1 MDAHPPEP
9 PHARHPHRPPVRVVG
24 DRWNARTHEVK
35 DFLARSRV
43 AYHWYDPAVSPEGRR
58 LLASVP
64 DGERSKLPLLLFPD
78 GSRLADPSPE
88 ALAEKIG
95 MRTEPA
101 APFYDLVIVGGGP
114 AGLAAAV
121 YGASEGLRTVIVERE
136 APGGQAAQSARIE
149 NYLGFPDGLTGA
161 ELTQRAMEQAAK
173 FGVEV
178 VVTRA
183 ATGLRADGGY
193 RAVTLDDGD
202 GDELGAHAV
211 LVATGVAWRKIDAPG
226 CGEYVG
232 RGVYYGAAA
241 AEAAAVRGRDVYML
255 GAGNS
260 AGQAALLLAR
270 YARSVT
276 MLALE
281 EDFGERMS
289 QYLLDRIRA
298 APNITLRPCCTVASA
313 EGDDRLRHITM
324 QTVGNVEAERVA
336 CEALFVFIGAAPETD
351 WLCDTVLR
359 DEAGYLLTGNHARGR
374 WPLERD
380 PLPRE
385 TSCPG
390 VFAAGD
396 VRAGA
401 VKRVG
406 SAVGDGSVA
415 VTSIHEYLAER

>member
-1 MDAHPPEP
+1 
-9 PHARHPHRPPVRVVG
+9 VRVVG
-24 DRWNARTHEVK
+24 DRWSARTHEVK

-43 AYHWYDPAVSPEGRR
+43 AYQWYDPAVSHEGRGI
-58 LLASVP
+58 LESVP
-64 DGERSKLPLLLFPD
+64 PDERGRLPLLVFPD
-78 GSRLADPSPE
+78 GSRLANPTPE
-88 ALAEKIG
+88 ALAARVG

-101 APFYDLVIVGGGP
+101 APFYDLVIVGSGP

-149 NYLGFPDGLTGA
+149 NYLGFPEGLTGA
-161 ELTQRAMEQAAK
+161 ELTRRAMEQARK

-183 ATGLRADGGY
+183 ATELHADGGFSTV
-193 RAVTLDDGD
+193 RLDDGTA
-202 GDELGAHAV
+202 LGAHAV
-211 LVATGVAWRKIDAPG
+211 LVATGVAWRTIDAPG
-226 CGEYVG
+226 CGDYLG

-260 AGQAALLLAR
+260 AGQAALLLAG
-270 YARSVT
+270 YAKSVT

-289 QYLLDRIRA
+289 QYLLERIRA
-298 APNITLRPCCTVASA
+298 APNVAMRPCCTVERAV
-313 EGDDRLRHITM
+313 GDERLREITLK
-324 QTVGNVEAERVA
+324 NVSTGETEAA
-336 CEALFVFIGAAPETD
+336 GCEALFVFIGAAPETE
-351 WLCDTVLR
+351 WLGGEVMR
-359 DEAGYLLTGNHARGR
+359 DDSGYVLTGAGVRGR
-374 WPLERD
+374 WPLERE

-385 TSCPG
+385 TSRPG

-415 VTSIHEYLAER
+415 VTSIEEYLAER